1 MVEVGV
7 HEARTTLSD
16 LLRRVAEGEEVVI
29 TRSGEP
35 VARLVPVQ
43 RRSPR
48 VLGRDAGL
56 FEVPEDFNN
65 PLPEDLL
72 RAFEIVTADPRFVRY
87 DVAVVPAT

>member
-7 HEARTTLSD
+7 HEAKTTLSD

-35 VARLVPVQ
+35 VARIVPMQ
-43 RRSPR
+43 RRAPR

-56 FEVPEDFNN
+56 FEVPEDFND

-72 RAFEIVTADPRFVRY
+72 RAFEG
-87 DVAVVPAT
+87 

>member
-1 MVEVGV
+1 MGHMVEVGV
-7 HEARTTLSD
+7 HEAKTTLSD

-43 RRSPR
+43 RRVPR

-56 FEVPEDFNN
+56 LEVPADFDE
-65 PLPEDLL
+65 PLPEHLR
-72 RAFEIVTADPRFVRY
+72 RAFES
-87 DVAVVPAT
+87 